1 MKKMVTNQKSA
12 FRFDISDQ
20 SLNIPDSYTADQSS
34 YKYLNE
40 FKLLVL
46 DKLEL
51 ICHQD
56 GVYN

>member
-1 MKKMVTNQKSA
+1 MKKMVTYQKNA
-12 FRFDISDQ
+12 FHSDKSDQ

-46 DKLEL
+46 NKLEL
-51 ICHQD
+51 ILP
-56 GVYN
+56 